1 MRQKH
6 SKKKRYDTSL
16 KKYYEKQKNLNI
28 IHTNITYK
36 LKKKTWK
43 AIWRL
48 FSTEVIKY

>member
-16 KKYYEKQKNLNI
+16 KKYYEKQQNLNI

-36 LKKKTWK
+36 LKKKPGK
-43 AIWRL
+43 PFGACFRQ
-48 FSTEVIKY
+48 K